1 MVLNTNNKLSDLWLK
16 AAALG
21 SLWAANEIIV
31 GSFLHNIRFPLSGTI
46 MSFFS
51 VVFIFAFI
59 SRWPQKSLIL
69 KAGIIAAMMKSIS
82 PSAIILGP
90 MVGIIVE
97 ALILELFFRLSRGKL
112 YLMLIGG
119 GLAVSEVLFQKVVT
133 LLISFG
139 WDIMR
144 MLDALYE
151 YVSQQFMS
159 FGSSGELAVGI
170 LFSGYFIVGI
180 VAALLGIKAGKMSFK
195 IEGEIAAI
203 PIFVQKKNKSLF
215 GEIKEEIYSWPL
227 LLFHLTALI
236 AGMQLIKSISWYYGL
251 AYVLVYFGLITLR
264 YKQAFN
270 HLKKTSFWI
279 FFIII
284 SLLAG
289 FLFSQKETG
298 TFYSWTGFIIGMKMN
313 IRAALVV
320 ISFAAI
326 GKELKSPLIKTLL
339 YKNGFQNFYRALNL
353 AFGVLPES
361 LKAFPGPKELFRS
374 PVLLIS
380 KLLLYAENL
389 MTELQRRDN
398 KMLPIIIISGNIQQG
413 KTTFVRKVIHRLK
426 RQNIDIGGF
435 MSNVEYHAD
444 KRVGY
449 TLEDIKS
456 GAKVQ
461 LCSIIEDFNWKKQGK
476 FFFNPDAI
484 EKGNKILNFENSIPE
499 LIIIDEIGPLEVKSG
514 GWSPAIQK
522 IANEAIAPML
532 WVVRDSLVN
541 KLSRK
546 WPVGKIY
553 HFKLSEDL
561 PASDVEKIAIRMIEE
576 WKIINNASNNNT
588 NSDHV

>member
-1 MVLNTNNKLSDLWLK
+1 MGLNTSNKLSNLWLK

-59 SRWPQKSLIL
+59 SRWPQKSLIIR
-69 KAGIIAAMMKSIS
+69 AGIIAAMMKSIS

-90 MVGIIVE
+90 MIGIIVE
-97 ALILELFFRLSRGKL
+97 AVVLELFFRVSRERL
-112 YLMLIGG
+112 YIMLIGG

-133 LLISFG
+133 LLVSFG
-139 WDIMR
+139 WDIML
-144 MLDALYE
+144 MLEALYE
-151 YVSQQFMS
+151 YVNRQFMS
-159 FGSSGELAVGI
+159 FGSTGEAALII
-170 LFSGYFIVGI
+170 LFSAYFVIGVIAAIVGI
-180 VAALLGIKAGKMSFK
+180 RAGKMSFVLEK
-195 IEGEIAAI
+195 EIAAI

-215 GEIKEEIYSWPL
+215 GEEQEENYSWPL
-227 LLFHLTALI
+227 LFFHLLVLI
-236 AGMQLIKSISWYYGL
+236 VGMQFIKSTIWYYGL
-251 AYVLVYFGLITLR
+251 AYVMVYFGLIALR
-264 YKQAFN
+264 YKGAFN
-270 HLKKTSFWI
+270 HLKKPSFWI
-279 FFIII
+279 VFFLI

-298 TFYSWTGFIIGMKMN
+298 DFFSWAGFIIGMKMN

-326 GKELKSPLIKTLL
+326 GKELKSPLIKALL

-389 MTELQRRDN
+389 MTELERRDK

-413 KTTFVRKVIHRLK
+413 KTTFVRKVINRLK
-426 RQNIDIGGF
+426 RQNVDIGGI
-435 MSNVEYHAD
+435 MSNVEYEGNQ
-444 KRVGY
+444 RVGY
-449 TLEDIKS
+449 TLENLKN
-456 GAKVQ
+456 GKKTQ
-461 LCSIIEDFNWKKQGK
+461 LCNIAENKGWRKQGK
-476 FFFNPDAI
+476 FYFNPNAVVQ
-484 EKGNKILNFENSIPE
+484 GNEILEFENGIPE
-499 LIIIDEIGPLEVKSG
+499 LIVIDEIGPLEVKSG
-514 GWSPAIQK
+514 GWAPAIQK
-522 IANEAIAPML
+522 IAEEAKAPML

-541 KLSRK
+541 KISRK

-561 PASDVEKIAIRMIEE
+561 PAADVENIALKMIEE
-576 WKIINNASNNNT
+576 WRT
-588 NSDHV
+588 L

>member
-1 MVLNTNNKLSDLWLK
+1 MVLNTSNKLSNLWLK

-59 SRWPQKSLIL
+59 SRWPQKSLIIR
-69 KAGIIAAMMKSIS
+69 AGIIAAMMKSIS

-90 MVGIIVE
+90 MIGIIVE
-97 ALILELFFRLSRGKL
+97 AVVLELFFRVSKGRL
-112 YLMLIGG
+112 YIMLIGG

-133 LLISFG
+133 LLVSFG
-139 WDIMR
+139 WDIML
-144 MLDALYE
+144 MLEALYD
-151 YVSQQFMS
+151 YVNKQFMS
-159 FGSSGELAVGI
+159 FGSSGELALII
-170 LFSGYFIVGI
+170 LFSAYFIIGVIAAIVGI
-180 VAALLGIKAGKMSFK
+180 RAGKMSFVLEK
-195 IEGEIAAI
+195 EIAAI

-215 GEIKEEIYSWPL
+215 GEEQEENFSWPL
-227 LLFHLTALI
+227 LFFHLLALI
-236 AGMQLIKSISWYYGL
+236 IGMQFIKSTIWYYGL
-251 AYVLVYFGLITLR
+251 AYVIVYFGLIALR
-264 YKQAFN
+264 YKGAFN
-270 HLKKTSFWI
+270 HLKKPSFWI
-279 FFIII
+279 AFFLI

-298 TFYSWTGFIIGMKMN
+298 DFFSWAGFIIGMKMN

-326 GKELKSPLIKTLL
+326 GKELKSPLIKALL

-374 PVLLIS
+374 PILLIS

-389 MTELQRRDN
+389 MTELERRDK
-398 KMLPIIIISGNIQQG
+398 KMLTVIIISGNIQQG
-413 KTTFVRKVIHRLK
+413 KTTFVRKVINRLK
-426 RQNIDIGGF
+426 RQNIDIGGI
-435 MSNVEYHAD
+435 MSNVEYEGD

-449 TLEDIKS
+449 TLENLKS
-456 GAKVQ
+456 GDKIQ
-461 LCSIIEDFNWKKQGK
+461 LCNIAENKEWRKQGK
-476 FFFNPDAI
+476 FYFNPDAVVQ
-484 EKGNKILNFENSIPE
+484 GNKILAFENSNPD
-499 LIIIDEIGPLEVKSG
+499 LIVIDEIGPLEVKTG
-514 GWSPAIQK
+514 GWAPAIQK
-522 IANEAIAPML
+522 IAEEAKAPML

-541 KLSRK
+541 KISRK

-561 PASDVEKIAIRMIEE
+561 PAADVEKIALRMIEE
-576 WKIINNASNNNT
+576 WRT
-588 NSDHV
+588 MEH

>member
-1 MVLNTNNKLSDLWLK
+1 MVLNTSNKLSNLWLK

-59 SRWPQKSLIL
+59 SRWPQKSLIIR
-69 KAGIIAAMMKSIS
+69 AGIIAAMMKSIS

-90 MVGIIVE
+90 MIGIIVE
-97 ALILELFFRLSRGKL
+97 AVVLELFFRVSKGKL
-112 YLMLIGG
+112 YIMLIGG

-133 LLISFG
+133 LLLSFG
-139 WDIMR
+139 WDIML
-144 MLDALYE
+144 MLEALYE
-151 YVSQQFMS
+151 YVNKQFMS
-159 FGSSGELAVGI
+159 FGSSGELALII
-170 LFSGYFIVGI
+170 LFSAYFVIGVIAAIV
-180 VAALLGIKAGKMSFK
+180 GIKAGKMSFVLEK
-195 IEGEIAAI
+195 EIAAI
-203 PIFVQKKNKSLF
+203 PIFVQKKNESLF
-215 GEIKEEIYSWPL
+215 GEEQEENYSWPL
-227 LLFHLTALI
+227 LFFHLLALI
-236 AGMQLIKSISWYYGL
+236 VGMQFIKSTIWYYGL
-251 AYVLVYFGLITLR
+251 AYVIVYFGLIALR
-264 YKQAFN
+264 YKRAFN
-270 HLKKTSFWI
+270 HLKKPSFWI
-279 FFIII
+279 AFFLI

-298 TFYSWTGFIIGMKMN
+298 DFFSWAGFIIGMKMN

-326 GKELKSPLIKTLL
+326 GKELKSPLIKALL

-389 MTELQRRDN
+389 MTELERRDK
-398 KMLPIIIISGNIQQG
+398 KMLPVIIISGNIQQG
-413 KTTFVRKVIHRLK
+413 KTTFVRKVINRLK
-426 RQNIDIGGF
+426 RQNINIGGI
-435 MSNVEYHAD
+435 MSNVEYEGD

-449 TLEDIKS
+449 TLENLKS
-456 GAKVQ
+456 GDKIQ
-461 LCSIIEDFNWKKQGK
+461 LCNIAENKEWRKQGK
-476 FFFNPDAI
+476 FYFNPDAVVQ
-484 EKGNKILNFENSIPE
+484 GNKILAFENTNPD
-499 LIIIDEIGPLEVKSG
+499 LIIIDEIGPLEIKTG
-514 GWSPAIQK
+514 GWAPAIQK
-522 IANEAIAPML
+522 IAEEAKAPML

-541 KLSRK
+541 KISRK

-561 PASDVEKIAIRMIEE
+561 PAADVEKIALKMIEE
-576 WKIINNASNNNT
+576 WRIME
-588 NSDHV
+588 H

>member
-1 MVLNTNNKLSDLWLK
+1 MVLNTSNKLSDLWLK

-59 SRWPQKSLIL
+59 SRWPQKSLIIR
-69 KAGIIAAMMKSIS
+69 AGIIAAMMKSIS

-90 MVGIIVE
+90 MIGIIVE
-97 ALILELFFRLSRGKL
+97 ALVLESFFRLARGRI

-139 WDIMR
+139 WDIML

-151 YVSQQFMS
+151 YVNKQFMS
-159 FGSSGELAVGI
+159 FGSTGELALVI
-170 LFSGYFIVGI
+170 LFGAYFITGI
-180 VAALLGIKAGKMSFK
+180 IASIIGIRAGKMSFVLEK
-195 IEGEIAAI
+195 EIAAI

-215 GEIKEEIYSWPL
+215 GDENEEKYSWPL
-227 LLFHLTALI
+227 LFFHLIALFV
-236 AGMQLIKSISWYYGL
+236 GMQFIKSSIWYYGL
-251 AYVLVYFGLITLR
+251 AYVLVYFGLISLR
-264 YKQAFN
+264 YKGAFN
-270 HLKKTSFWI
+270 HLKKPSFWI
-279 FFIII
+279 VFFLI

-289 FLFSQKETG
+289 FLFSQNETG
-298 TFYSWTGFIIGMKMN
+298 DFFSWAGFFIGMKMN

-326 GKELKSPLIKTLL
+326 GKELKSPIIKALL

-389 MTELQRRDN
+389 ITELEGRDK

-413 KTTFVRKVIHRLK
+413 KTTFVSKVINRLK
-426 RQNIDIGGF
+426 RQSVDIGGF
-435 MSNVEYHAD
+435 MSNVDYEGEN
-444 KRVGY
+444 RVGY
-449 TLEDIKS
+449 TLENLKS
-456 GAKVQ
+456 GEKIQ
-461 LCSIIEDFNWKKQGK
+461 LCSITENKEWKKQGK
-476 FFFNPDAI
+476 FYFNPDAVVQ
-484 EKGNKILNFENSIPE
+484 GNKILDFENDKPE
-499 LIIIDEIGPLEVKSG
+499 LIVIDEIGPLEVKSG
-514 GWSPAIQK
+514 GWFPAIQK
-522 IANEAIAPML
+522 IADESKAPML

-541 KLSRK
+541 KISRK

-561 PASDVEKIAIRMIEE
+561 PAADVENIAMKMIEE
-576 WKIINNASNNNT
+576 WRRIEN
-588 NSDHV
+588 